1 MAIDSEKKTDVIKA
15 HVSERLFVDLNRLAI
30 ADDRSLSEY
39 IGRVL
44 SLHVYGHA
52 KCASAQSEGP
62 NRA

>member
-1 MAIDSEKKTDVIKA
+1 MPVESEKKTDVIKA
-15 HVSERLFVDLNRLAI
+15 HVSERLYVDLARLA
-30 ADDRSLSEY
+30 AMDDRSLSEY

-52 KCASAQSEGP
+52 KCGSGQSEGP